1 MITSTR
7 KGWFSRAGDSFG
19 GVIFG
24 ILLFLGSFALLFWNE
39 GRAVKRARDLEFGA
53 ENVVKAS
60 AATVNAKNEGK
71 LIHVSGAVSA
81 PGVVADPVFGVQT
94 KALRLSRE
102 VEMYQWKESSKSK
115 KDKKLG
121 GSEVTTTEYKYQLVW
136 NDKLIKSGDF
146 QESGHDNPST
156 MPYDGADFSAQG
168 IKLGAYS
175 LAPAIVED
183 ISPDTAFTPAPT
195 KMPAGAKMAG
205 SYIYV
210 GQAMNAPKVGDLRI
224 SYKTAPFGPF
234 SIVAGQQAQGLV
246 PFADP
251 ELNDPITLLEKG
263 TQSAEAMFKAAED
276 ANAVMTLILR
286 FVGFLMMFFGL
297 RLVSQPLSVLAS
309 ILPFMGTAV
318 GFVTGFVSFFIALG
332 LSMVTIAIAWIFYRP
347 LVGILLLIVAIGA
360 IAAAITL
367 ARKASNKATA

>member
-19 GVIFG
+19 GMIFG

-60 AATVNAKNEGK
+60 AATINAKNEGK
-71 LIHVSGAVSA
+71 LIHVSGAASA
-81 PGVVADPVFGVQT
+81 PGAVTDPVFGVQT

-102 VEMYQWKESSKSK
+102 VEMYQWKENSKSK
-115 KDKKLG
+115 TDKKLG
-121 GSEVTTTEYKYQLVW
+121 GAEETRTEYTYQMVW
-136 NDKLIKSGDF
+136 KDGLIDSGNF
-146 QESGHDNPST
+146 KESGHDNPST
-156 MPYDGADFSAQG
+156 MPYEGADFSAQN
-168 IKLGAYS
+168 IKLGAYALS
-175 LAPAIVED
+175 PAIVED

-210 GQAMNAPKVGDLRI
+210 GEAMNSPKIGDLRV

-234 SIVAGQQAQGLV
+234 SVVAGQQANGLV

-251 ELNDPITLLEKG
+251 ELNDPIILLEKG

-297 RLVSQPLSVLAS
+297 RLVSKPLSILAS
-309 ILPFMGTAV
+309 VLPFMGTAV
-318 GFVTGFVSFFIALG
+318 GFVTGFVSFFIAVA

-347 LVGILLLIVAIGA
+347 LVGILLFLVAVGA
-360 IAAAITL
+360 IAAAIAL
-367 ARKASNKATA
+367 SRKASKTAVA